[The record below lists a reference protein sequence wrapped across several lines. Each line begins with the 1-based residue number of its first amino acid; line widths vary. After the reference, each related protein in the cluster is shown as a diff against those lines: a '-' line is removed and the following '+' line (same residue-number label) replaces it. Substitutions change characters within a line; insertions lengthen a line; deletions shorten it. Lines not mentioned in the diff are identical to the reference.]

1 MDLDFLC
8 SLDFADLLWEGLELD
23 SDSFAFADLL
33 WEGLELDSDFFAF
46 TNLSSFILSWIDR
59 RISQLFLNFT
69 KNLMAKYPPN
79 TDMIAMKILDA
90 SLV

>member
-1 MDLDFLC
+1 MIYYFDLDFLC
-8 SLDFADLLWEGLELD
+8 SLGFVPIFCGRVG
-23 SDSFAFADLL
+23 SDSESFDLI
-33 WEGLELDSDFFAF
+33 
-46 TNLSSFILSWIDR
+46 NLSFFILSWMDR